1 MGVVS
6 PPLDGQVLP
15 AWYRHPSCCVLWA
28 LLLSV
33 LSLTVDFAAMTAWE
47 LLMGQEPCLAH
58 PVLLPGAC

>member
-1 MGVVS
+1 MVSHPWMDRCCPPGVAHS
-6 PPLDGQVLP
+6 
-15 AWYRHPSCCVLWA
+15 SCCFLWA

-33 LSLTVDFAAMTAWE
+33 LSLIVDFAAMTAWE